1 MNAEIRTEAAQ
12 FLFWK
17 NINPNFFAVCER
29 NLSCETDFNFVDL
42 QLEGLE
48 ECPGV
53 EPALAVTPVTTGRQA
68 I

>member
-12 FLFWK
+12 FLFWE

-29 NLSCETDFNFVDL
+29 NLGREIDFNLVDL

-53 EPALAVTPVTTGRQA
+53 EPALAVAPVTAGRQA